1 MDPTLLLTATIT
13 PPSDVK
19 DLVRVDPVARMGD
32 YIETLT
38 FYLELP
44 DDVLRRIVFVE
55 NSNSDMGK
63 LRELAGRYP
72 SKRVEFLG
80 FFGLDYPGKYGRG
93 YGEFKLLN
101 YAFDHS
107 EMIAGLGPEDHV
119 WKGTGRLK
127 LKNIAEM
134 IQTAPKEYDLYCD
147 LRNRPSRWMDMRYY
161 SVTKGGYRRIFHDN
175 LENTRE
181 DLIHPFAP
189 DQEHWVVTEQL
200 MRELVERKFGQARI
214 VPRFRTQPIIEGIS
228 GRRDTNYANGFKNQ
242 IKNGLRTMTRKLV
255 PSLWN

>member
-13 PPSDVK
+13 PPADVK
-19 DLVRVDPVARMGD
+19 DLVRIDPVARLGD
-32 YIETLT
+32 YIQTLT
-38 FYLELP
+38 FYLEQP
-44 DDVLRRIVFVE
+44 VEVIRRIIFVE
-55 NSNSDMGK
+55 NSSSDLGELRK
-63 LRELAGRYP
+63 LAARYP
-72 SKRVEFLG
+72 KKEVEFLG
-80 FFGLDYPGKYGRG
+80 FFGLDYPGPYGRG

-107 EMIAGLGPEDHV
+107 EMIAALGPEDHV

-127 LKNIAEM
+127 LVNLGEM
-134 IQTAPKEYDLYCD
+134 IRTAPPEYDLYCD

-161 SVTKGGYRRIFHDN
+161 SVTKGGYRQIFYPN
-175 LENTRE
+175 LENARE

-200 MRELVERKFGQARI
+200 MRELVEHQFGKARI
-214 VPRFRTQPIIEGIS
+214 VPRFRTQPMVEGIS

-242 IKNGLRTMTRKLV
+242 LKQSLRVMTRKLV
-255 PSLWN
+255 PNLWN